1 MHAEGGG
8 RWVGSNKLV
17 ELKKKKKKKKKMRF
31 VLSMKAFLLTLKRIQ
46 RLKHLSQEDHFSLL
60 KLNFSVCN
68 FRAFA
73 FNLPPRPLGLKL
85 ISLQRA
91 DY

>member
-17 ELKKKKKKKKKMRF
+17 ELKKKKKLMRF
-31 VLSMKAFLLTLKRIQ
+31 VLLLKAFLLTLKRIQ
-46 RLKHLSQEDHFSLL
+46 RLKHLSQEHHFSLF
-60 KLNFSVCN
+60 KLNFSLCN
-68 FRAFA
+68 FSAFA
-73 FNLPPRPLGLKL
+73 FNLPPQPLGLKL